1 MVKRNKQSD
10 IEKDEILLFH
20 VRNENNRFIIESP
33 LPSKLSNDNYDVL
46 NNKIFIYLSPKD
58 TDKKIYSSY
67 YLLDNDIIK
76 LGNIKYLVKIY
87 IKNNYTNITTNTTDN
102 SLNYDISSL
111 NKDSKLI
118 IEQYQEIK
126 SYYESLTF
134 QDKII
139 CKICKAYEKCNSDNP
154 MIKVCKCNIY
164 YHFSCLKN
172 MIQYYR
178 TFEKENEDK
187 TVKNYYY
194 KGVNCKVC
202 KISYP
207 LVFLIKK
214 KIYKLIDITEPNSD
228 YLVLESI
235 EKTMFYGHYKLIHV
249 IQLRDKEIK
258 IGRNSKKNDVIICDP
273 SVSREHGALIWNEKE
288 KKIFLINLSQKF
300 GTYVLLK
307 KPLTIN
313 KNIIQI
319 GIGKIFVEAHI
330 ENKNEDNKEEG
341 DNEHNLTGTF

>member
-1 MVKRNKQSD
+1 MLSVPENENLLKLKIKKDVKSKEIYDTTLKNNNNDTIYSDINQACYIAYKDKDFFNVVKRNKQSD

-58 TDKKIYSSY
+58 TDKIIYSSY

-139 CKICKAYEKCNSDNP
+139 CKICKTYEKCNSDNP

-172 MIQYYR
+172 MIKYYR
-178 TFEKENEDK
+178 TFEKEMR
-187 TVKNYYY
+187 
-194 KGVNCKVC
+194 
-202 KISYP
+202 
-207 LVFLIKK
+207 IK
-214 KIYKLIDITEPNSD
+214 L
-228 YLVLESI
+228 
-235 EKTMFYGHYKLIHV
+235 
-249 IQLRDKEIK
+249 
-258 IGRNSKKNDVIICDP
+258 
-273 SVSREHGALIWNEKE
+273 
-288 KKIFLINLSQKF
+288 
-300 GTYVLLK
+300 
-307 KPLTIN
+307 
-313 KNIIQI
+313 
-319 GIGKIFVEAHI
+319 
-330 ENKNEDNKEEG
+330 
-341 DNEHNLTGTF
+341 